1 MHFEPNEEQKM
12 LRDTIRQFAESEVA
26 PLVEEHERAG
36 KFPRELIDRMWQELG
51 LGGMLASEPYGIDL
65 DPISYTLVIE
75 ELARVWPS
83 LAIIV
88 SVHNSVSV
96 QLINQHGSEEQKA
109 KYLPKLTEEWV
120 GAFSLSEPGAGSD
133 AGALRTTAK
142 RDGDF
147 YILNGEKNWVT
158 NGLAANVY
166 VVFAKTDL
174 DAGNRGI
181 TAFIVDR
188 DTPGMKVEKP
198 ERKLGIKS
206 SEAVSLVFEDGKVPV
221 ANRLGEEGYGFKIA
235 MMQLDGGR
243 IGVGAQALGIA
254 QAALELSIPYAK
266 ERVAFGQPI
275 SEFQAIQWMLADMKT
290 RVEQARALVYKAAWM
305 RSEGMP
311 YSREASTAK
320 LFASEAATFVSHKAI
335 QIHGG
340 YGYTEDY
347 KVERF
352 YRDARVTEIYEG
364 TSEIQRLVI
373 ARNWL
378 KENGYQRKK

>member
-36 KFPRELIDRMWQELG
+36 KFPRELIDRMWKELG

-109 KYLPKLTEEWV
+109 KYLPELTEEWV

-166 VVFAKTDL
+166 VVFAKTDP

-198 ERKLGIKS
+198 ERKLGIK
-206 SEAVSLVFEDGKVPV
+206 
-221 ANRLGEEGYGFKIA
+221 
-235 MMQLDGGR
+235 
-243 IGVGAQALGIA
+243 
-254 QAALELSIPYAK
+254 
-266 ERVAFGQPI
+266 
-275 SEFQAIQWMLADMKT
+275 
-290 RVEQARALVYKAAWM
+290 
-305 RSEGMP
+305 
-311 YSREASTAK
+311 
-320 LFASEAATFVSHKAI
+320 
-335 QIHGG
+335 
-340 YGYTEDY
+340 
-347 KVERF
+347 
-352 YRDARVTEIYEG
+352 
-364 TSEIQRLVI
+364 
-373 ARNWL
+373 
-378 KENGYQRKK
+378 